1 MKNKFKEL
9 WGKNKVLIILGL
21 ILVACLVAII
31 IVSISFF
38 FGKGKSIEG
47 DRIKDISK
55 YPITE
60 TFKSDYITSL
70 KENEIVKNASLE
82 VKSNRRTLYVVI
94 SFKDDTSLTDA
105 EGIAQSS
112 LSNISED
119 LLSYYDFEFILKCDK
134 TENSDGFTIMGAKNV
149 AGSGLV
155 WNNNNPVESEE

>member
-21 ILVACLVAII
+21 ILICCLVAII

-60 TFKSDYITSL
+60 TFKSDFVTSV
-70 KENEIVKNASLE
+70 EGNESVKSATLE
-82 VKSNRRTLYVVI
+82 VKSNRRTVYVVI
-94 SFKDDTSLTDA
+94 NFKDDTSLNDA
-105 EGIAQSS
+105 EGIAQAS

-119 LLSYYDFEFILKCDK
+119 LLGYYDFEYILKCEK
-134 TENSDGFTIMGAKNV
+134 TENSDGFTTMGAKNV

-155 WNNNNPVESEE
+155 WNNNTPVESEE

>member
-21 ILVACLVAII
+21 ILIGCLVAII

-47 DRIKDISK
+47 DRINDISK

-60 TFKSDYITSL
+60 TFKSDFVTSV
-70 KENEIVKNASLE
+70 EGNE
-82 VKSNRRTLYVVI
+82 YVVI
-94 SFKDDTSLTDA
+94 NFKDDTSLNDA
-105 EGIAQSS
+105 EGIAQAS

-119 LLSYYDFEFILKCDK
+119 LLGYYDFEYILKCEK
-134 TENSDGFTIMGAKNV
+134 TENSDGFIIMGAKNV

-155 WNNNNPVESEE
+155 WNNNTPVESEE

>member
-21 ILVACLVAII
+21 ILIGCLVAII

-60 TFKSDYITSL
+60 TFKSDFVTSV
-70 KENEIVKNASLE
+70 EGNESVKSATLE
-82 VKSNRRTLYVVI
+82 VKSNRRTVYVI
-94 SFKDDTSLTDA
+94 NFKDDTALNDA
-105 EGIAQSS
+105 EGIAQAS

-119 LLSYYDFEFILKCDK
+119 LLGYYDFEYILKCEK
-134 TENSDGFTIMGAKNV
+134 TENSDGFTTMGAKNV

-155 WNNNNPVESEE
+155 WNNNTPVESEE